1 MLPPPFVFVNET
13 ARDRS
18 PVDRALHGEA
28 IARGVLHQIAA
39 EVAHPDEL
47 HAMVVGLRDDPVA
60 LRAAMRLVQKRLEGQ
75 R

>member
-1 MLPPPFVFVNET
+1 MTQSFVSVNES

-28 IARGVLHQIAA
+28 IARGVLHQIGAG
-39 EVAHPDEL
+39 VAHPDEA

-60 LRAAMRLVQKRLEGQ
+60 LRAAMRLLQKRLEA
-75 R
+75 RL